1 MLTRIIKKKSF
12 LIISSIILILI
23 VYLFPTKKEETS
35 INNEKNESNTSIIYL
50 LDQNNYIAR
59 VSVITVNKTSEKQ
72 IYELI
77 EYLTEDSSKN
87 NTLKEGFAPI
97 IPKNTKLLSIKT
109 ENDLAKLNFSKQFL
123 TIDEEKEDK
132 LISSLVYTLTSLE
145 NINKISIYIEG
156 NILNKM
162 PSGKQIP
169 AIIDRSYGINQK
181 YNVTNIKGS
190 TKTTIY
196 YLSKFKDYYYYVPF
210 TMVNNENKEKIE
222 IIIEELTSKNVYET
236 SLISYLKDTKE
247 ISYEIENNFISLNMS
262 KKLFNDLYESNLIE
276 SVIYTINLSVKD
288 NYTQKE
294 VIYNIDNQLY
304 KNYYI

>member
-109 ENDLAKLNFSKQFL
+109 ENDLVKLNFSKQFL

-210 TMVNNENKEKIE
+210 TIVNNENKEKIE
-222 IIIEELTSKNVYET
+222 IIIEELASKNVYET

-276 SVIYTINLSVKD
+276 SIIYTINLSVKD

>member
-35 INNEKNESNTSIIYL
+35 INNEKSESNTSIIYL

-59 VSVITVNKTSEKQ
+59 VSVIMANKTSEKQ

-77 EYLTEDSSKN
+77 EYLTEGSSKN
-87 NTLKEGFAPI
+87 STLKEGFAPI

-109 ENDLAKLNFSKQFL
+109 ENDLVKLNFSKQFL

-162 PSGKQIP
+162 LSGKQIP
-169 AIIDRSYGINQK
+169 TIIDRSYGINQK
-181 YNVTNIKGS
+181 YNITNIKGS

-222 IIIEELTSKNVYET
+222 IIIEELASKNVYET

-276 SVIYTINLSVKD
+276 SVIYTINLSVKE

>member
-109 ENDLAKLNFSKQFL
+109 ENDLVKLNFSKQFL

-181 YNVTNIKGS
+181 YNVTNIKSS

-222 IIIEELTSKNVYET
+222 IIIEELASKNVYET

>member
-1 MLTRIIKKKSF
+1 M
-12 LIISSIILILI
+12 
-23 VYLFPTKKEETS
+23 
-35 INNEKNESNTSIIYL
+35 
-50 LDQNNYIAR
+50 
-59 VSVITVNKTSEKQ
+59 
-72 IYELI
+72 
-77 EYLTEDSSKN
+77 
-87 NTLKEGFAPI
+87 
-97 IPKNTKLLSIKT
+97 LSIKI
-109 ENDLAKLNFSKQFL
+109 ENDLVKLNFSKQFL
-123 TIDEEKEDK
+123 TIAEEKEDK

-181 YNVTNIKGS
+181 YNITNIKGS

-222 IIIEELTSKNVYET
+222 IIIEELASKNVYET

>member
-1 MLTRIIKKKSF
+1 M
-12 LIISSIILILI
+12 ILAKNRESKVNIY
-23 VYLFPTKKEETS
+23 VKENFFDNTDSPVWNAAYYLRY
-35 INNEKNESNTSIIYL
+35 YL
-50 LDQNNYIAR
+50 SR
-59 VSVITVNKTSEKQ
+59 ITVAPFEIEAGGKGEG
-72 IYELI
+72 IYIDLDIDYTDDE
-77 EYLTEDSSKN
+77 
-87 NTLKEGFAPI
+87 F
-97 IPKNTKLLSIKT
+97 SIKT
-109 ENDLAKLNFSKQFL
+109 ENDLVKLNFSKQFV
-123 TIDEEKEDK
+123 TIAEEKEDK

-169 AIIDRSYGINQK
+169 SIIDRSYGINQK

-210 TMVNNENKEKIE
+210 TLVNNENKEKIE
-222 IIIEELTSKNVYET
+222 IIIEELASKNVYET

>member
-59 VSVITVNKTSEKQ
+59 VSVITANKTNEKQ

-77 EYLTEDSSKN
+77 EYLTEGSSKN
-87 NTLKEGFAPI
+87 STLKEGFAPI
-97 IPKNTKLLSIKT
+97 IPKNTKLLSIKI
-109 ENDLAKLNFSKQFL
+109 ENDLVKLNFSKKFL

-169 AIIDRSYGINQK
+169 TIIDRSYGINQK
-181 YNVTNIKGS
+181 YNITNIKGS

-222 IIIEELTSKNVYET
+222 IIIEELASKNVYET

-276 SVIYTINLSVKD
+276 SVIYTINLSVKE

>member
-109 ENDLAKLNFSKQFL
+109 ENDLVKLNFSKQFL

-190 TKTTIY
+190 MKTTIY

-222 IIIEELTSKNVYET
+222 IIIEELASKNVYET

>member
-35 INNEKNESNTSIIYL
+35 INNEKNESNTCIIYL

-59 VSVITVNKTSEKQ
+59 VSVITTNKTNEKQ

-77 EYLTEDSSKN
+77 EYLTEGSSKN
-87 NTLKEGFAPI
+87 STLKEGFAPI
-97 IPKNTKLLSIKT
+97 IPKNTKLLSIKI
-109 ENDLAKLNFSKQFL
+109 ENDLVKLNFSKKFL

-132 LISSLVYTLTSLE
+132 LISSLVYTITSLE

-169 AIIDRSYGINQK
+169 TIIDRSYGINQK
-181 YNVTNIKGS
+181 YNITNIKGS

-222 IIIEELTSKNVYET
+222 IIIEELASKNVYET

-276 SVIYTINLSVKD
+276 SVIYTINLSVKE

>member
-87 NTLKEGFAPI
+87 STLKEGFAPI

-109 ENDLAKLNFSKQFL
+109 ENDLVKLNFSKQFL

-132 LISSLVYTLTSLE
+132 LISSLVYTLTSLK

-222 IIIEELTSKNVYET
+222 IIIEELASKNVYET

>member
-109 ENDLAKLNFSKQFL
+109 ENDLVKLNFSKQFL
-123 TIDEEKEDK
+123 TIDEEKEEK

-222 IIIEELTSKNVYET
+222 IIIEELASKNVYET

>member
-23 VYLFPTKKEETS
+23 VYLFPIKKEETS

-109 ENDLAKLNFSKQFL
+109 ENDLVKLNFSKQFL

-222 IIIEELTSKNVYET
+222 IIIEELASKNVYET

>member
-35 INNEKNESNTSIIYL
+35 INNEKNESNTIIIYL

-109 ENDLAKLNFSKQFL
+109 ENDLVKLNFSKQFL

-210 TMVNNENKEKIE
+210 TMVSNENKEKIE
-222 IIIEELTSKNVYET
+222 IIIEELASKNVYET

-276 SVIYTINLSVKD
+276 SVIYTINLSIKD

>member
-109 ENDLAKLNFSKQFL
+109 ENDLVKLNFSKQFL

-169 AIIDRSYGINQK
+169 AIIDRSDGINQK

-222 IIIEELTSKNVYET
+222 IIIEELASKNVYET

>member
-59 VSVITVNKTSEKQ
+59 VSVITTNKTNEKQ

-77 EYLTEDSSKN
+77 EYLTEGSSKN
-87 NTLKEGFAPI
+87 STLKEGFAPI
-97 IPKNTKLLSIKT
+97 IPKNTKLLSIKI
-109 ENDLAKLNFSKQFL
+109 ENDLVKLNFSKKFL

-169 AIIDRSYGINQK
+169 TIIDRSYGINQK
-181 YNVTNIKGS
+181 YNITNIKGS

-222 IIIEELTSKNVYET
+222 IIIEELASKNVYET

-276 SVIYTINLSVKD
+276 SVIYTINLSVKE

>member
-97 IPKNTKLLSIKT
+97 IPKNTKLLSTKT
-109 ENDLAKLNFSKQFL
+109 ENDLVKLNFSKQFL

-222 IIIEELTSKNVYET
+222 IIIEELASKNVYET

>member
-35 INNEKNESNTSIIYL
+35 INNEKSENNTSIIYL

-59 VSVITVNKTSEKQ
+59 VSVITTNKTNEKQ

-77 EYLTEDSSKN
+77 EYLTEGSSKN
-87 NTLKEGFAPI
+87 STLKEGFAPI
-97 IPKNTKLLSIKT
+97 IPKNTKLLSIKI
-109 ENDLAKLNFSKQFL
+109 ENDLVKLNFSKKFL

-169 AIIDRSYGINQK
+169 TIIDRSYGINQK
-181 YNVTNIKGS
+181 YNITNIKGS

-210 TMVNNENKEKIE
+210 TMVNNKNKEKIE
-222 IIIEELTSKNVYET
+222 IIIEELASKNVYET

-276 SVIYTINLSVKD
+276 SVIYTINLSVKE

>member
-109 ENDLAKLNFSKQFL
+109 ENDLVKLNFSKQFL

-222 IIIEELTSKNVYET
+222 IIIEELASKNVYET

>member
-12 LIISSIILILI
+12 LIISSVILILI

-59 VSVITVNKTSEKQ
+59 VSVITANKTSEKQ

-109 ENDLAKLNFSKQFL
+109 ENDLVKLNFSKQFL

-169 AIIDRSYGINQK
+169 TIIDRSYGINQK

-222 IIIEELTSKNVYET
+222 IIIEELASKNVYET

>member
-35 INNEKNESNTSIIYL
+35 INNEKSENNTSIIYL

-59 VSVITVNKTSEKQ
+59 VSVITTNKTNEKQ

-77 EYLTEDSSKN
+77 EYLTEGSSKN
-87 NTLKEGFAPI
+87 STLKEGFAPI
-97 IPKNTKLLSIKT
+97 IPKNTKLLSIKI
-109 ENDLAKLNFSKQFL
+109 ENDLVKLNFSKKFL

-169 AIIDRSYGINQK
+169 TIIDRSYGINQK
-181 YNVTNIKGS
+181 YNITNIKGS

-222 IIIEELTSKNVYET
+222 IIIEELASKNVYET

-276 SVIYTINLSVKD
+276 SVIYTINLSVKE